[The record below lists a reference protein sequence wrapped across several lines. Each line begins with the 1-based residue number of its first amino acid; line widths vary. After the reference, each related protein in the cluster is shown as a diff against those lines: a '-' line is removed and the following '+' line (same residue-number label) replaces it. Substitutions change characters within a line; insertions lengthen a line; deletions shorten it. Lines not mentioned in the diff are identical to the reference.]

1 MLVYNCM
8 HSIAFVAFA
17 TGFFL
22 LLSDVYIGLED
33 YFQARATLNTI
44 IDNVSTEWVI
54 DEAKARLQIL
64 NGIENRSLQQGK
76 TEDVEIDLNNQ

>member
-1 MLVYNCM
+1 MNSCIA
-8 HSIAFVAFA
+8 SIAEVILLH
-17 TGFFL
+17 GFFL

-44 IDNVSTEWVI
+44 IDNVSTEWVV

-76 TEDVEIDLNNQ
+76 TEDLEIDLNNQ